1 MGIKHTQEDY
11 ERQIT
16 LEAEAVSLGE
26 SRYNG
31 ERLEWHESD
40 PNLGGEADGTP
51 GKLLLK
57 KNVDLVT
64 ERIVAF
70 LEAAA
75 SPKAG
80 RRHSAL
86 AYIARIEPAQAAFI
100 ALRTMVNGAAGGMK
114 LTALAHNIGWVVRD
128 HLHMEGM
135 AKDHPGLYRK
145 VSRQLARSTS
155 AQHRL
160 GVVRHVLDKYSLRT
174 VEWSKKDL
182 IFLGSALIDFVLEST
197 DLFDVRWDREA
208 GGKTPRYIAFKP
220 ETVEWLEKSHA
231 RCALLSPI
239 HIPMVV
245 PPRDW
250 NSPFSGGYRTTLL
263 RPRLI
268 KSNNPAHGDEL
279 GGVDL
284 TRVLNAVNAIQRTPW
299 RINTKV
305 LDVLEAEFE
314 MGGASAGLPRR
325 HPEALPPLPAGIPEG
340 VPFKQLTAMQR
351 ESMTEWKGQAAR
363 VHVANAQAVRSR
375 VTLCQKLWVARKYRS
390 EQAIYF
396 PHFIDFRGRVYPMA
410 AYVNPQA
417 DDVGRG
423 LLEFA
428 EGKPLGD
435 SGAYWLAVHI
445 AGLFGVDKVSFED
458 RVKWVREN
466 EDGLLNSVLDPH
478 ADEALWRTADS
489 PFQALAACFEW
500 AGYKLNGAAHVSHI
514 PIAMDGS
521 CSGLQHFS
529 ALLRDEIGGAAV
541 NLVPSPQPAD
551 IYTTVAKRAQV
562 LSDVSGS
569 EYAPAWAGK
578 VGRKIAKQPTMTLC
592 YSATKYGMWKQI
604 EGALRKLD
612 EDGPYLAPEVDRFQA
627 SRHMSQVIW
636 AALGETVVAAR
647 TAMDWLQEVAK
658 VTAKAGIPLRWVS
671 PIGLPVLQDY
681 KTGRRETI
689 AVFLGGKKMQ
699 LDLVTPTKKLASN
712 KQAAGIAP
720 NFVHSL
726 DAAHLL
732 NTVNLAG
739 EFGLT
744 SFAMIHD
751 SFGVHACDTGLL
763 NAVLREAFV
772 EQYAAPVLENFR
784 DYIAEQLE
792 AVDPEAVALLPPL
805 PAPGSLDLDAVKDS
819 EFFFA

>member
-1 MGIKHTQEDY
+1 MAFKHPHEDY
-11 ERQIT
+11 QRQIT
-16 LEAEAVSLGE
+16 LEAESVSLGE

-31 ERLEWHESD
+31 ERLEWYEND
-40 PNLGGEADGTP
+40 PNRSGEADGSP

-57 KNVDLVT
+57 RNVDLVI
-64 ERIVAF
+64 ERIVEY

-80 RRHSAL
+80 RRHAAL
-86 AYIARIEPAQAAFI
+86 PMIARVEPAQAAFLT
-100 ALRTMVNGAAGGMK
+100 LRTMVNGASGGMK
-114 LTALAHNIGWVVRD
+114 MAAMSHNVGWVIRD
-128 HLHMEGM
+128 HLHMEGL
-135 AKDHPGLYRK
+135 AKDHPGLFRK

-160 GVVRHVLDKYSLRT
+160 GVIRHILDKYSLRN
-174 VEWSKKDL
+174 VEWSKKEL
-182 IFLGSALIDFVLEST
+182 IFLGSTMIDFVLSST
-197 DLFDVRWDREA
+197 DLFELRWDVEK
-208 GGKTPRYIAFKP
+208 GGKTPKYIAFKP
-220 ETVEWLEKSHA
+220 AMAEWLEKSHA

-263 RPRLI
+263 RQRLI

-284 TRVLNAVNAIQRTPW
+284 TRVLSAVNAIQKTPW

-305 LDVLEAEFE
+305 LDVLEVEFE

-325 HPEALPPLPAGIPEG
+325 HPEALPPLPRGVPEG

-363 VHVANAQAVRSR
+363 IHVSNAQAVRSR
-375 VTLCQKLWVARKYRS
+375 VTLCQKLWVARKYRA

-435 SGAYWLAVHI
+435 SGAYWLAVQI

-458 RVKWVREN
+458 RVRWVREN

-478 ADEALWRTADS
+478 TDDAIWRTADS

-500 AGYKLNGAAHVSHI
+500 VGYKLNGSAHVSHI

-529 ALLRDEIGGAAV
+529 ALLRDEVGGAAV

-612 EDGPYLAPEVDRFQA
+612 EGGPYLPEGVDRFQA
-627 SRHMSQVIW
+627 SKFMSDMVW
-636 AALGETVVAAR
+636 TALGETVVAAR

-658 VTAKAGIPLRWVS
+658 VATKAGLPLRWVS

-681 KTGRRETI
+681 KAGQREVI
-689 AVFLGGKKMQ
+689 KVFVGGKQFAMH
-699 LDLVTPTKKLASN
+699 LVTPTKKLSRQ
-712 KQAAGIAP
+712 KQASGVAP

-739 EFGLT
+739 DYGLT
-744 SFAMIHD
+744 AFAMIHD

-772 EQYAAPVLENFR
+772 EQYTAPVLEDFR
-784 DYIAEQLE
+784 DYIVEQLE
-792 AVDPEAVALLPPL
+792 AVDPEAAVLLPPL
-805 PAPGSLDLDAVKDS
+805 PAAGSLDLDAVKDS